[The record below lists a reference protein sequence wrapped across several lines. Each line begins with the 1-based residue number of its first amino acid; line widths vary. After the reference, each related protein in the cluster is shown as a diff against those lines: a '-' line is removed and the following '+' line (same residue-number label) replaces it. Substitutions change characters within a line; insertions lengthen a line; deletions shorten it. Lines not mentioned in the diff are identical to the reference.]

1 MRIHQIIF
9 LGVIAVAFVVGCV
22 RAPRKVIGGVV
33 GGVLGFLVPFSFS
46 AFYVWRGGDPT
57 AAGAF
62 SFFCIFTIPLGIAI
76 GVVVAS
82 RMSKSKVSQDK
93 DNVRKDDDA

>member
-9 LGVIAVAFVVGCV
+9 LGFIAVAFVVGCIK
-22 RAPRKVIGGVV
+22 APRKVIGGVIGGFV
-33 GGVLGFLVPFSFS
+33 GVLIPFSLS

-62 SFFCIFTIPLGIAI
+62 SFFCLFTLPLGIGI

-82 RMSKSKVSQDK
+82 RMGKSDK
-93 DNVRKDDDA
+93 DKV